1 MANPARDGYQE
12 FDNEPEAPGDTE
24 VQTPRRN
31 TVSEDTSLFQ
41 DRLPTENSL
50 TPEQVDYFYFKIC

>member
-1 MANPARDGYQE
+1 MANPAREGYQE
-12 FDNEPEAPGDTE
+12 FDNEPEVPGE
-24 VQTPRRN
+24 IEIPPVERRP

-50 TPEQVDYFYFKIC
+50 TPEQVKKNST